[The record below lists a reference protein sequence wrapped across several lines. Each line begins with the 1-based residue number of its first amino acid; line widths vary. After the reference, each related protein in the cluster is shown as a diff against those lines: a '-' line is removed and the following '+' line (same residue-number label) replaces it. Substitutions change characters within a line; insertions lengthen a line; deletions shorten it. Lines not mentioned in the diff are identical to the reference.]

1 MMTPLRR
8 FKSFLNI
15 EKEHINQVKGCV
27 RWLFASEE
35 LNAPLSINI
44 SRKRCYLNPH
54 HWIAVSKLNKY
65 IKF

>member
-1 MMTPLRR
+1 MMTPRRR

-35 LNAPLSINI
+35 LNAALSINI

-54 HWIAVSKLNKY
+54 H
-65 IKF
+65 